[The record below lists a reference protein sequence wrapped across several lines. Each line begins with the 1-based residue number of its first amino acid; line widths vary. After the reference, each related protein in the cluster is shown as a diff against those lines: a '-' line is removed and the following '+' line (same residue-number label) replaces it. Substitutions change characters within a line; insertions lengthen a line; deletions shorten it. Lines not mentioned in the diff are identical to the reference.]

1 MDIFVLIYL
10 ATVIFTLFSFN
21 FFKDKTSS
29 INDVDSG
36 FSELI
41 ISLIPIVNVL
51 VSISHIKVSIYG
63 LKCYCGKTHFNNR
76 NLCDDCEFNH
86 DIELYEFYRKRFKK
100 NT

>member
-41 ISLIPIVNVL
+41 ISLIPVINVL
-51 VSISHIKVSIYG
+51 TTINHIKISVYG
-63 LKCYCGKTHFNNR
+63 IKCYCGKTHFNNS
-76 NLCDDCEFNH
+76 NLCDDCKFNH
-86 DIELYEFYRKRFKK
+86 DRELYEFYRKRFKK
-100 NT
+100 NK

>member
-1 MDIFVLIYL
+1 MNALILIYL

-29 INDVDSG
+29 INDIDSG

-41 ISLIPIVNVL
+41 ISLIPIINIL
-51 VSISHIKVSIYG
+51 VSVNHIKVSVYG

-76 NLCDDCEFNH
+76 NLCNDCEFNH
-86 DIELYEFYRKRFKK
+86 NRELHEFYRKRFKQK
-100 NT
+100 L